1 VIAVFKG
8 EKTLVFWVGLLV
20 FGYSL
25 AQFCGAI
32 WNTIYFLVIYPGV
45 YPSTSTVTTRF
56 FEVQAVYPL
65 IPLIISGVIFAVI
78 GLYMMKKGV
87 KQGQPSTQN

>member
-1 VIAVFKG
+1 MVFEG

-25 AQFCGAI
+25 TQFCGAVGQA
-32 WNTIYFLVIYPGV
+32 IYYLSIYP
-45 YPSTSTVTTRF
+45 
-56 FEVQAVYPL
+56 QAYPL
-65 IPLIISGVIFAVI
+65 TSNQSLLAFFQAQLALSASPLITSGVIFAVI

-87 KQGQPSTQN
+87 KQEQPSTQN

>member
-1 VIAVFKG
+1 MFKA

-25 AQFCGAI
+25 MQFCSAI
-32 WNTIYFLVIYPGV
+32 
-45 YPSTSTVTTRF
+45 SQTSYYV
-56 FEVQAVYPL
+56 AVYPRL
-65 IPLIISGVIFAVI
+65 FSLTNGVLEAEELSIQIPLIISGVIFAVI

-87 KQGQPSTQN
+87 KQGQPSTQNFDELFK

>member
-8 EKTLVFWVGLLV
+8 EKTIVFWVGLLV

-25 AQFCGAI
+25 TQFCSAI
-32 WNTIYFLVIYPGV
+32 WQTIYYVLIYPRVFPGTLTK
-45 YPSTSTVTTRF
+45 SLI
-56 FEVQAVYPL
+56 EAQAVYPL

-78 GLYMMKKGV
+78 GRYMMKKGV
-87 KQGQPSTQN
+87 KREQPSTQN